1 MIIDAHAHIVP
12 FIRGEK
18 GKAKTESGTY
28 GKVKVGNET
37 VQLLPPFLE
46 NSTFQTEVLIGMMD
60 DNEVDMAVIL
70 QNPVFGVMNREIS
83 EAVKKYPDR
92 FFGTI
97 QADPYSDSS
106 IAEIKKYYSSRQ
118 CILKFE
124 MSEGWGWTGR
134 YPGLKLNGPE
144 CVKLWELADELNL
157 RVIIDPGPIFN
168 KGYQIEE
175 IREIATG
182 FPRVKF
188 LIEHLGYYTADL
200 SGNSEA
206 HERWL
211 RMIGLAKEKNV
222 FLGFSAIYAL
232 MEEDYPC
239 PKSLGL
245 LREANSVAGV
255 DKILWGSDIP
265 ITLSRYTYRQMK
277 DLIDRDSTGFLT
289 PAERKQILGLN
300 AMAFFED

>member
-12 FIRGEK
+12 FIK
-18 GKAKTESGTY
+18 GQKGNAKTESEKY

-37 VQLLPPFLE
+37 VQLLPPFLD

-70 QNPVFGVMNREIS
+70 QNPFFGVMNIEIS
-83 EAVKKYPDR
+83 EALKKYPGR

-97 QADPYSDSS
+97 QANPYGDSS
-106 IAEIKKYYSSRQ
+106 IAEIKKYYSPRQ
-118 CILKFE
+118 CVLKFE

-144 CVKLWELADELNL
+144 CVKFWELADELNL
-157 RVIIDPGPIFN
+157 RVIIDPGPVFN

-175 IREIATG
+175 IREISNS
-182 FPRVKF
+182 FPGVKF

-200 SGNSEA
+200 LGNTEA

-211 RMIGLAKEKNV
+211 RMIGLANEKNI

-239 PKSLGL
+239 PLSLGL
-245 LREANSVAGV
+245 LREASSVAGA
-255 DKILWGSDIP
+255 DKIIWGSDIP
-265 ITLSRYTYRQMK
+265 VTLTRYTYRQMK
-277 DLIDRDSTGFLT
+277 DMIGRNSAGFLT
-289 PAERKQILGLN
+289 PSEREKILGLN
-300 AMAFFED
+300 ALKFLTE

>member
-1 MIIDAHAHIVP
+1 MP

-18 GKAKTESGTY
+18 GKAKTEALKY

-46 NSTFQTEVLIGMMD
+46 KSSFQTEVLIGMMD
-60 DNEVDMAVIL
+60 GNEVDMAVIL
-70 QNPVFGVMNREIS
+70 QNPVFGIMNREIS
-83 EAVKKYPDR
+83 EAIKKYPGR

-97 QADPYSDSS
+97 QADPYGESS
-106 IAEIKKYYSSRQ
+106 ITDIKKYYSSRQ

-124 MSEGWGWTGR
+124 MSEEWGWTGR

-144 CVKLWELADELNL
+144 CVKFWELADELNL
-157 RVIIDPGPIFN
+157 RVIIDPGPVYN

-175 IREIATG
+175 IREIATN

-200 SGNSEA
+200 AGNTNA
-206 HERWL
+206 HERWH

-222 FLGFSAIYAL
+222 FLGFSAIFAL

-239 PKSLGL
+239 PESLRL
-245 LREANSVAGV
+245 LKEAKSVAGAE
-255 DKILWGSDIP
+255 KILWGSDIP
-265 ITLSRYTYRQMK
+265 VTLSKYTYRQMK
-277 DLIDRDSTGFLT
+277 DLIGRDSAGFLS
-289 PAERKQILGLN
+289 PAEREQILGLN
-300 AMAFFED
+300 SLAFLED